1 MKNSHHSLHFRCRNS
16 TFSLPALFSSG
27 IFCTDSPLL
36 DDLFGF
42 SVDDVLDEVKRGSR
56 LLCYHC
62 KKKGATAGCEN
73 KRCKKSFHYPCA
85 VQGGAEIFEDHQ
97 HGKFGLYCLK
107 HRKQSNGDYAR
118 AFQRHQFSNNSS
130 EAGPS
135 KAHCPACEKTEGK
148 APMGSLPMFYCAK
161 HVPSSHKRS
170 SNGYSSA
177 ARASSKRGLSFDGRE
192 EEENSFKRKSV
203 NWNRIVSDDSSDSDK
218 ELIPPLESDIEE
230 SQNLATEPTVPQLN
244 SISSE
249 RRLSSAAGN
258 PGVCHVQDENKDEEE
273 TFIHSDAE
281 SESLLPPVG
290 GAAPGPPPPAAPA
303 QLPRVV
309 SVEIQTL
316 KRECDSESQPCLLR
330 DSPETPVLES
340 QSAATPEQSSCPE
353 PGPPGPRPE
362 PGPPGPRPEP
372 GPPGPRPEP
381 GPAPR
386 LGWAG
391 SQSVCAPPPPANA
404 APGVDSAAFWRSCN
418 AAGCTQA
425 LFTHLVEGL
434 KDVCSRI
441 HTHQASQEDFDWAL
455 SVMEASGKLGEFV
468 SRQQEELQ
476 RKQMELL
483 TAAAAMKEVVS
494 ALKK

>member
-1 MKNSHHSLHFRCRNS
+1 MGNGRKASCLLCQRSEETKITGALS
-16 TFSLPALFSSG
+16 TKEQVTAHQNCLLFSSG

-135 KAHCPACEKTEGK
+135 KAIPLQPEH
-148 APMGSLPMFYCAK
+148 L
-161 HVPSSHKRS
+161 
-170 SNGYSSA
+170 
-177 ARASSKRGLSFDGRE
+177 LRE

-230 SQNLATEPTVPQLN
+230 SQNLATE
-244 SISSE
+244 
-249 RRLSSAAGN
+249 
-258 PGVCHVQDENKDEEE
+258 
-273 TFIHSDAE
+273 DAE

-290 GAAPGPPPPAAPA
+290 GAAPSPPPPAAPA

-330 DSPETPVLES
+330 GSPETPMLGMETKIT
-340 QSAATPEQSSCPE
+340 ALAPALNRA
-353 PGPPGPRPE
+353 PP
-362 PGPPGPRPEP
+362 PP
-372 GPPGPRPEP
+372 PPNRAPPP
-381 GPAPR
+381 PPAGPAPR
-386 LGWAG
+386 P
-391 SQSVCAPPPPANA
+391 SVPPPPPANP
-404 APGVDSAAFWRSCN
+404 APTVDSAAFWRSCN